1 MNSEGFLRKAVITV
15 MLKLCFHRCLIHMK
29 RRRKTLLEASAV
41 LIQALIRLLEQ
52 FFKVFYESCDLELT
66 FSNNDFS
73 NKDCYVVIVKA

>member
-15 MLKLCFHRCLIHMK
+15 MFKLCFHRCLIHMK

-52 FFKVFYESCDLELT
+52 FFKYF
-66 FSNNDFS
+66 
-73 NKDCYVVIVKA
+73 VKAVI